1 MARKKRTYNG
11 LTVNITSRKAVEKS
25 GRLAGYVRASVM
37 DGDAVSALDFD
48 EVEGDKALVIVGER
62 KWIPIKINKQF
73 GIRVTKNKET
83 GEYRILCSLTRE
95 KLQSMTLRECGELE
109 MQIGLMIEK
118 IRL

>member
-11 LTVNITSRKAVEKS
+11 VTLNVTSSKS
-25 GRLAGYVRASVM
+25 VTKGKLAGVLKPV
-37 DGDAVSALDFD
+37 DAEGEDVSILDFD